1 MYQTRTDDVRLEN
14 DIQAWVMRPTQPG
27 RYPALVMLPGRN
39 GTSPAMLDVAVR
51 FAEEGV
57 VAMPVNYLSNGE
69 IENPLVVP
77 MIGQA
82 LAHLGAQPDVA
93 ADKIALSGYCRGGGL
108 TYNGL
113 AAYDGFSAGVIWHGA
128 VNDDSPKL
136 NVPVIILHGVSDP
149 AVSIDR
155 VFDLVKSL
163 NEQGKTFQLKTYSA
177 TEHAFTLPG
186 GGQYNPVAAEDA
198 FREAVLFLRRRY
210 GMPAGSADPLV
221 REPVP
226 A

>member
-1 MYQTRTDDVRLEN
+1 MYQTRTDDVRLK
-14 DIQAWVMRPTQPG
+14 DGIQAWVMRPIESGQ
-27 RYPALVMLPGRN
+27 YPALVMLPGRN

-69 IENPLVVP
+69 VENPGVVP
-77 MIGQA
+77 MIGEA
-82 LAHLGAQPDVA
+82 LEYLKTQPDVA
-93 ADKIALSGYCRGGGL
+93 TDRIALSGYCRGGGL

-113 AAYDGFSAGVIWHGA
+113 AKYSEFTAGVIWHGA

-155 VFDLVKSL
+155 VFDLAKNL
-163 NEQGKTFQLKTYSA
+163 NEQGKFFQLKTYSG

-186 GGQYNPVAAEDA
+186 GGQYNPVAADDA
-198 FREAVLFLRRRY
+198 FREAVSFLRKCY
-210 GMPAGSADPLV
+210 GMPAGAVDPLV
-221 REPVP
+221 KEPVP

>member
-1 MYQTRTDDVRLEN
+1 MYQTRTDDLRL
-14 DIQAWVMRPTQPG
+14 DGIQAWVMRPVQEG
-27 RYPALVMLPGRN
+27 RYPAIVMLPGRN
-39 GTSPAMLDVAVR
+39 GTSQAMLDVAVQ
-51 FAEEGV
+51 FAEEGI
-57 VAMPVNYLSNGE
+57 VAMPVNYLSEGE
-69 IENPLVVP
+69 VENSAVVP
-77 MIGQA
+77 MIGKA
-82 LAHLGAQPDVA
+82 LDYLKAQPDVA
-93 ADKIALSGYCRGGGL
+93 PDRIALSGYCRGGGL

-113 AAYDGFSAGVIWHGA
+113 ACYDGFTAGVIWHGA

-136 NVPVIILHGVSDP
+136 NVPVIILHGVSDS

-155 VFDLVKSL
+155 VFDLVKDL
-163 NEQGKTFQLKTYSA
+163 DKQGKTFQLKTYAA

-186 GGQYNPVAAEDA
+186 GASYNPVAAEDA

-210 GMPAGSADPLV
+210 GMPAGTVDPLV

>member
-14 DIQAWVMRPTQPG
+14 GIEAWVMRPTEGG
-27 RYPALVMLPGRN
+27 RYPGLIMLPGRN
-39 GTSPAMLDVAVR
+39 GTSPGMLDVAVR
-51 FAEEGV
+51 FAEEGI

-69 IENPLVVP
+69 VENPDVVP

-82 LAHLGAQPDVA
+82 LDHLKSQPDVA
-93 ADKIALSGYCRGGGL
+93 PDRIALSGYCRGGGL

-113 AAYDGFSAGVIWHGA
+113 AKYDGFTAGVIWHGA

-155 VFDLVKSL
+155 VFALAKQLDAD
-163 NEQGKTFQLKTYSA
+163 GKTFQLKTYCA

-186 GGQYNPVAAEDA
+186 GTAYNPVSADDA
-198 FREAVLFLRRRY
+198 FREAVYFLRKRY
-210 GMPAGSADPLV
+210 GMPAGSVDPLV
-221 REPVP
+221 KEPVP